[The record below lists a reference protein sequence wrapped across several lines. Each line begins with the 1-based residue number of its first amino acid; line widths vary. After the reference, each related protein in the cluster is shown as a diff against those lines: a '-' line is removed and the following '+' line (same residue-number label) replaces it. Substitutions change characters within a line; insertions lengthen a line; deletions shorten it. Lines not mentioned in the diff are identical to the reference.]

1 MRPKTEAEQL
11 SEKLLLDYK
20 NSHRQTWG
28 DNAVKDKAFMLGDQW
43 DSEDSEAVEANN
55 QSANSQNEITP
66 SIDLVVAMLTEN
78 NPRWQFV
85 GAESSDIKIAS
96 NIADLH
102 SYIWDNS
109 NGTMILENAVKDYEV
124 TGMGA
129 LMAYIDPF
137 GDYGKGEIKI
147 TDVDPLDIYVDPLT
161 KRSDCQDSPHQ
172 LIVKDLAEPQIKAIF
187 PNFDLTDAEISACN
201 SYPSTSTSAAEGQI
215 LYPDSIENKY
225 TCIDRY
231 SKIKI
236 KRFHVYDSISEYEK
250 VLTEEQYVEYAQEP
264 AVIVVTAGAETYHTR
279 KSDVN
284 KYMTM
289 LEQMGDTFH
298 YMIDPMTGQ
307 PQLMPGAEHGGSSVP
322 GSTTK
327 IIPTNKSE
335 LINEGVIK
343 VDFPLI
349 TRVNRILTIGGK
361 TAFEDILPI
370 EDYPIVTFML
380 HSQRNPYPMSD
391 VRLTRP
397 LQEQRN
403 KTASLKMAYITNI
416 VNVKTFIP
424 QGNGNLRKEL
434 ETRGGKAG
442 FQVFEYD
449 SELGGVPIFN
459 YPPPLPNSF
468 YQEDMLYSQQIQR
481 IIGAYAVADGDAQ
494 QAPNTKGGTILID
507 EYGQRRVNLKRKRVE
522 GAMNQLAKVVC
533 QMIPNVY
540 TEEKVIR
547 IVEPNKKPK
556 EVRFNSIEGD
566 RIIND
571 LSVRYD
577 VKVVTASTMPTNKMM
592 RFEIL
597 NNAYQSGV
605 LHDPRPIIENLDV
618 PNVDEILERED
629 MVNQLQQALGQAQE
643 EIKKLQGDLQTANRA
658 EVQAEKKVEVTKFK
672 SDLDKVGNKLEASAL
687 LAQQRMSDELKKKK
701 EKNKPVTK
709 GNGKS

>member
-1 MRPKTEAEQL
+1 MSREKTEAEKKSEQL
-11 SEKLLLDYK
+11 LQEYK
-20 NSHRQTWG
+20 NSDRQNWG
-28 DNAVKDKAFMLGDQW
+28 SQALEDKAFMLGAQW
-43 DSEDSEAVEANN
+43 ETEDAEAVEANN
-55 QSANSQNEITP
+55 QSALSHNEITP

-78 NPRWQFV
+78 NPRWQTV
-85 GAESSDIKIAS
+85 GIESSDIKIAS

-109 NGTMILENAVKDYEV
+109 NGTQILENAVKDYEV

-129 LMAYIDPF
+129 LMAYVDPY
-137 GDYGKGEIKI
+137 GDYGKGEIMI
-147 TDVDPLDIYVDPLT
+147 TDVDPLDIYVNPLT
-161 KRSDCQDSPHQ
+161 KQSSCQDSPHI
-172 LIVKDLAEPQIKAIF
+172 LVVKALTKEQIKSAF
-187 PNFDLTDAEISACN
+187 PNFDLEDATEISVG
-201 SYPSTSTSAAEGQI
+201 SEYPSSTRDMTQDQV
-215 LYPDSIENKY
+215 LYPDTVELKY
-225 TCIDRY
+225 TAIDRY
-231 SKIKI
+231 TKIKV
-236 KRFHVYDSISEYEK
+236 KRYHVYDSISEYEK
-250 VLTEEQYVEYAQEP
+250 VFTEEDYIKYSQEP
-264 AVIVVTAGAETYHTR
+264 AVIVVTSGTETYHTQR
-279 KSDVN
+279 GEVN
-284 KYMTM
+284 KYLSL
-289 LEQMGDTFH
+289 LEQMGDTYH
-298 YMIDPMTGQ
+298 YMINPMNGEAE
-307 PQLMPGAEHGGSSVP
+307 LMPGAEHGGSSVP

-327 IIPTNKSE
+327 IIPTTKNE

-349 TRVNRILTIGGK
+349 TRVERILTIGGK

-391 VRLTRP
+391 VRLVRP
-397 LQEQRN
+397 LQEQKN
-403 KTASLKMAYITNI
+403 KIASLKMAYITNI
-416 VNVKTFIP
+416 VNVKYFVP
-424 QGNGNLRKEL
+424 QGNGKLRKEI
-434 ETRGGKAG
+434 EERGGKAG

-449 SELGGVPIFN
+449 PELGGVPI
-459 YPPPLPNSF
+459 PVMHTQLPNTF
-468 YQEDMLYSQQIQR
+468 YQEDALYGQQIQR

-533 QMIPNVY
+533 QMIPGVY

-556 EVRFNSIEGD
+556 EIRFNSIEGD

-571 LSVRYD
+571 LSLRFD
-577 VKVVTASTMPTNKMM
+577 VKILTASTMPTNKMM

-605 LHDPRPIIENLDV
+605 IHDPRPVIENLDV

-629 MVNQLQQALGQAQE
+629 MVNNLQQALGQAQE

-658 EVQAEKKVEVTKFK
+658 EVQAEKKVEVQKFK
-672 SDLDKVGNKLEASAL
+672 SSLDKVGNKLESSAM
-687 LAQQRMSDELKKKK
+687 LAEARMSDTVKKKNSAK
-701 EKNKPVTK
+701 EKSKTK
-709 GNGKS
+709 